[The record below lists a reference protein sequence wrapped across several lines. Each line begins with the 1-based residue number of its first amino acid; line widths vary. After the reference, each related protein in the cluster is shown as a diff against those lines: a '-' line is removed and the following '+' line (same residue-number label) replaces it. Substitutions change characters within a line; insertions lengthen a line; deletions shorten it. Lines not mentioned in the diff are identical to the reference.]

1 MSKLKKIAIVI
12 SSLAFILAVGGFF
25 ILPDMLYIQLFSKQ
39 TNPETGKLGF
49 LIAGLLI
56 ILLSSSMCFFT
67 EKEKKWLTIAS
78 ALLCLFVGGIVY
90 NYVVM

>member
-1 MSKLKKIAIVI
+1 MSKQKIVSITIASVTVV
-12 SSLAFILAVGGFF
+12 LALVGYFL
-25 ILPDMLYIQLFSKQ
+25 LPDMLYIQLFSK
-39 TNPETGKLGF
+39 NPKPETSKLLFIIGG
-49 LIAGLLI
+49 GLTV
-56 ILLSSSMCFFT
+56 LLSSAMCFFT